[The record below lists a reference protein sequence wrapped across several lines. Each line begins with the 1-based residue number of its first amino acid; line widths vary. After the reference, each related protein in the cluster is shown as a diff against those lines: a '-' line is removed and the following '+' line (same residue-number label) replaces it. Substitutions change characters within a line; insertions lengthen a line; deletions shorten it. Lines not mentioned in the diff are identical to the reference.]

1 MWIMC
6 GFIEIASRR
15 ESTWDL
21 SYTQVTCFGVDFAGA
36 TESSV
41 GFSLD
46 AFSSVCSADWAGC
59 RLDDS
64 PSRFSHGII
73 MVLHDESFSLYGH
86 LKESF
91 SACGRLIFCMS
102 NEHMLLFLKPT
113 G

>member
-1 MWIMC
+1 MGLELYSSCLFWC
-6 GFIEIASRR
+6 GF
-15 ESTWDL
+15 
-21 SYTQVTCFGVDFAGA
+21 CGA

-41 GFSLD
+41 GLSLD

-59 RLDDS
+59 QLDDS
-64 PSRFSHGII
+64 PFCFSNIII
-73 MVLHDESFSLYGH
+73 MVLHDESFSLYGR